1 MEAWKKVLWMSNSDW
16 YQGDL
21 RADTANASPRSQR
34 RGTGFLPSAGWMEA
48 PLAGSSSPVRR
59 SFSSL
64 GRFVSTCAAMVV
76 FVFDDDDD
84 DDDDVI
90 ADVVMSA

>member
-1 MEAWKKVLWMSNSDW
+1 MSNSDW
-16 YQGDL
+16 YHGDL
-21 RADTANASPRSQR
+21 RADTAKASPRSQR

-48 PLAGSSSPVRR
+48 PLAGRSSPLRG
-59 SFSSL
+59 SLSSL

-76 FVFDDDDD
+76 FVFVFDDG
-84 DDDDVI
+84 DDVI